1 MLITKRKSWTELEI
15 RSPVNEASSNFTE
28 GTDIETETERER
40 ERDIVTRS

>member
-28 GTDIETETERER
+28 GTDIETERER
-40 ERDIVTRS
+40 EKYRNKIVV